1 MVFKKKA
8 LEFIATG
15 GFLGKIPFAPG
26 TCGALAGLPVAY
38 LLSKLDPRYAIF
50 LLILLIL
57 FSVFISHLAESLFDQ
72 KDPGDIVIDEIA
84 GMVVALYGLPFS
96 PFYVI
101 FAFVGF
107 RFFDIL
113 KPVPIRWID
122 KQVSGGFGIVLDDVV
137 AGLFT
142 NVILRSVFYLI
153 PKSP

>member
-57 FSVFISHLAESLFDQ
+57 FSVFIAHLAESLFDQ

-142 NVILRSVFYLI
+142 NVILRSVFYLTL
-153 PKSP
+153 